1 MSSSSQFGEGT
12 SGTNASEA
20 AREGEGADAGEE
32 EKGGEGLINV
42 VAKIFPDGR
51 TQTGGAGW

>member
-1 MSSSSQFGEGT
+1 MTPRKISRSGQFGEET

-20 AREGEGADAGEE
+20 AREGEA

-42 VAKIFPDGR
+42 VAKVFPDGR
-51 TQTGGAGW
+51 TQAGGRRR